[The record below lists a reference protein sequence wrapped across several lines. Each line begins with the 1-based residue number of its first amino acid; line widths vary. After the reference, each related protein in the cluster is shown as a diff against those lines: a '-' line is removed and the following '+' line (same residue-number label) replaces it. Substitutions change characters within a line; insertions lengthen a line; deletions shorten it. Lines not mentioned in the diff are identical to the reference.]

1 MPNNSPGGYD
11 GAMFRLLAIGRA
23 RGRGRGMQIMSCCS
37 SGWCAVVS
45 GAAATNRC
53 EYSSWCWLGGWRCTV
68 GLAGTL
74 WSPPHQRFRDY
85 RYTLSTHY
93 IAGHL
98 LARSNTMFQKY
109 LTFLTSCLL
118 PIFSQFAL
126 DFDFRISSG
135 R

>member
-23 RGRGRGMQIMSCCS
+23 VRGRGMQIMSCAAVLS
-37 SGWCAVVS
+37 PGPPPLTAVNIQAGGGWAS
-45 GAAATNRC
+45 
-53 EYSSWCWLGGWRCTV
+53 WRCTV

>member
-1 MPNNSPGGYD
+1 MVRCS
-11 GAMFRLLAIGRA
+11 AA
-23 RGRGRGMQIMSCCS
+23 RH
-37 SGWCAVVS
+37 WS
-45 GAAATNRC
+45 GAGPGPGHANYELVLAAVLCPGPPPLTAVNIQAGAG
-53 EYSSWCWLGGWRCTV
+53 WAGWRCTV

>member
-1 MPNNSPGGYD
+1 MVRCSAARHWSGAGPGPGHANYELVVA
-11 GAMFRLLAIGRA
+11 GG
-23 RGRGRGMQIMSCCS
+23 CCT
-37 SGWCAVVS
+37 VVS

-53 EYSSWCWLGGWRCTV
+53 EYSSWWWLGGLAVV